1 MHLRQMF
8 SVSQKYNIITYNNL
22 PVTQKYFP
30 YLNNISPS
38 EWCGRVLELVFSLCT
53 SLHSQIK
60 LIISNNQ
67 FTPFY
72 KPFIEI
78 DNIFF
83 LQNVCILC
91 FILKPCRY

>member
-1 MHLRQMF
+1 MF

-83 LQNVCILC
+83 FAKCVHFMFYIETL
-91 FILKPCRY
+91 